1 MKNLILKC
9 LTAALVMMCL
19 MFTTVYANP
28 DFEDTG
34 EKTNLELIRGE
45 MQSGEFAELLAV
57 YVQDT
62 EANGYTRGELLD
74 SYLGELYQIPELTK
88 DNEIIY
94 NDNIWHCPII
104 RSKTVMADIDFVI
117 KNGKVFCSVSAAYT
131 DEINEYIG
139 KNRVMFFSEDKFIC
153 MDAESSVFSARDDV
167 ENAIVVHN
175 FSQTDCSED
184 KKVSTILGIG
194 EEAAVPMYDVG
205 PCVLPNYP
213 ICEQGGDPICWAAT
227 IASMVKYK
235 FPSQYAGIK
244 AEHVCAAVN
253 HNAGA
258 TWDIM
263 MTAMNYY
270 FKSPYV
276 PTAINASLTRQQIQT
291 VINNNDPALMDSVTD
306 DGSSAHATAL
316 IGYQITSGSLRVKMM
331 NPATGKEQWTYY
343 DPTDKVVYSMS
354 TGVYTW
360 IATIRLMYH

>member
-9 LTAALVMMCL
+9 FTAALVMMCL
-19 MFTTVYANP
+19 MFTTVYANS

-104 RSKTVMADIDFVI
+104 RSGTVMADIDFVI

-153 MDAESSVFSARDDV
+153 MDAESSVFSARDDA

-194 EEAAVPMYDVG
+194 EEAAMPMYDVG

-213 ICEQGGDPICWAAT
+213 SRDQGDEWLCWAAT
-227 IASMVKYK
+227 IASMVAYK
-235 FPSQYAGIK
+235 FPSEYSNITMYD
-244 AEHVCAAVN
+244 VCNVVN
-253 HNAGA
+253 CYEGA
-258 TWDIM
+258 TWD
-263 MTAMNYY
+263 TVQAAMNHY
-270 FKSPYV
+270 FTSPYV

-291 VINNNDPALMDSVTD
+291 VINNNDPALMDSITD

-316 IGYQITSGSLRVKMM
+316 IGYQITSGSMRVKMM

-343 DPTDKVVYSMS
+343 DPTDKVAYSM
-354 TGVYTW
+354 GNRVYTW
-360 IATIRLMYH
+360 FATIRLMYH